1 MSWKTTL
8 GLVVVAALL
17 GGYYYWYEVK
27 GGEQRKAAEEA
38 TQRIFQLK
46 KDAIEA
52 VTISR
57 GQEVIKLAKDANEG
71 WMLIEPVRAKADQR
85 TVDEVLDG
93 LVEGKRDKVIAEQAA
108 ELADFGLKEPSHRRA
123 SHRQR
128 RGTPIILNIGAR
140 TPTMGGYYAREGE
153 QSKVLMVPNSL
164 YSKFDKTVFN
174 LRDKTVLALDQTQ
187 VKRVEVQQGDQ
198 IDRRR
203 IGGGQRL
210 EDSGA
215 PGGQGGQNQ
224 SERLDQHY
232 QRRQSEGVP

>member
-8 GLVVVAALL
+8 SLVVVAALL

-27 GGEQRKAAEEA
+27 SSEQRKAAEEA

-71 WMLIEPVRAKADQR
+71 WTLTEPVRTKADQR

-108 ELADFGLKEPSHRRA
+108 DVADFGLKEPA
-123 SHRQR
+123 IVVQATVKDAA
-128 RGTPIILNIGAR
+128 TPIILNIGAR

-153 QSKVLMVPNSL
+153 QSKVLMVPSSL
-164 YSKFDKTVFN
+164 YGKFDKTVFN
-174 LRDKTVLALDQTQ
+174 LRDKTVLALAT
-187 VKRVEVQQGDQ
+187 
-198 IDRRR
+198 
-203 IGGGQRL
+203 
-210 EDSGA
+210 S
-215 PGGQGGQNQ
+215 NN
-224 SERLDQHY
+224 
-232 QRRQSEGVP
+232 